1 MPRTSSKNRSATAAL
16 SQESMEEALRDL
28 SPYLLEQTII
38 AAAQGND
45 KKLRNLVKA
54 HGIPFDRFAFLR
66 ELSQRER
73 ISKAAREAV
82 RILAGTQEK
91 MRKNIQETFDAE
103 EKGWEDLLGV

>member
-1 MPRTSSKNRSATAAL
+1 MPRTSAKNRPATAL
-16 SQESMEEALRDL
+16 SQENMEEALRDL

-38 AAAQGND
+38 AAAHGDD
-45 KKLRNLVKA
+45 KELRNLVKA

-73 ISKAAREAV
+73 MSKSAQEAV

-91 MRKNIQETFDAE
+91 TRKNIQETFDEA
-103 EKGWEDLLGV
+103 EKGLEDLLGF